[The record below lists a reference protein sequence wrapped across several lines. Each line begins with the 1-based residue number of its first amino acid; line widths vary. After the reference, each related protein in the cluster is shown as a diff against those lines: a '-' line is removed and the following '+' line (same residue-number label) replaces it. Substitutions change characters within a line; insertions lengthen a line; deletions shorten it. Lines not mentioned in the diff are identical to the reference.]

1 MSSLLQPQAG
11 DIPHPFPSVV
21 SQPYWDGCARGEL
34 LFQRCG
40 ECGGITHTPAMICSH
55 CCARALSWERSAGTG
70 SIYSWTTVWR
80 PQTPAF
86 TVPYTAVIVELDEGW
101 KMLSNLVG
109 CEPDEP
115 EVGMRVQVEFHPIT
129 GGITL
134 PYFRP
139 IEAK

>member
-1 MSSLLQPQAG
+1 MTILEPQAG
-11 DIPHPFPSVV
+11 HIPHPYPTIV

-40 ECGGITHTPAMICSH
+40 DCGGITHTPALMCAH
-55 CCARALSWERSAGTG
+55 CTSRNLHWEKSAGTG

-86 TVPYTAVIVELDEGW
+86 TVPYTAIIVDMDEGW
-101 KMLSNLVG
+101 QILSNLIG
-109 CEPDEP
+109 CEPDAAHI
-115 EVGMRVQVEFHPIT
+115 GMRVQVEFHPVANSD
-129 GGITL
+129 ITL

-139 IEAK
+139 I